1 MADVLLEN
9 VTKEFEGGVVADKD
23 LYLEIKDKEFV
34 VLLGPSGCGKT
45 TTLRLIAGLETPTRG
60 TIYIGGEPVNAV
72 EPWARDIAMVFQ
84 SYALYPHMSIL
95 DNIAFPLKMHKV
107 PKGEIKD
114 RVEKT
119 AELLE
124 SKQLLNRR
132 PKQLSG
138 GQRQR
143 VALAR
148 AIVRNP
154 RVFLMDEPLSNLD
167 AKLRVLMRIE
177 LKKLQRR
184 IGVTTIYVTHD
195 QVEAMT
201 LADRVAIQYNGVLQ
215 QYAPPTEVF
224 AHPANRF
231 VAGFVGTP
239 PMNFIDWKLKPW
251 GDFKMFES
259 EEFRVVLD
267 PQVNER
273 LANVRALPLDV
284 TYGVRP
290 EDILLKG
297 EKGEPTEWIQGEVY
311 GVELLGSQNVV
322 HILIDKTRIVGIAP
336 PTRLY
341 QMGEKVWVNLA
352 SSRAQI
358 FESETGRTLTAPAT

>member
-1 MADVLLEN
+1 MADVLLES
-9 VTKEFEGGVVADKD
+9 VTKEFEGGVLAVKD

-60 TIYIGGEPVNAV
+60 TIYIGGEPVNNV
-72 EPWARDIAMVFQ
+72 EPWARDVAMVFQ
-84 SYALYPHMSIL
+84 SYALYPHMTVF

-107 PKGEIKD
+107 PKKEIKE

-124 SKQLLNRR
+124 IKQLLTRR

-184 IGVTTIYVTHD
+184 IGVTTVYVTHD

-215 QYAPPTEVF
+215 QYAPPMEIF

-239 PMNFIDWKLKPW
+239 PMNFIEGKLKPW
-251 GDFKMFES
+251 GELRMFES

-267 PQVNER
+267 PKANER
-273 LANVRALPLDV
+273 LTNIRALPVDAA
-284 TYGVRP
+284 YGIRP
-290 EDILLKG
+290 EDVVLG
-297 EKGEPTEWIQGEVY
+297 DKGEPTEWIQGEVY

-322 HILIDKTRIVGIAP
+322 HIVIDKTRIVAIAP
-336 PTRLY
+336 ATKLY
-341 QMGEKVWVNLA
+341 QMGERVWVNLA

-358 FESETGRTLTAPAT
+358 FDRETLRWLRKPSR